1 VLTPESVK
9 QVQRALSD
17 AQLDGWLIFDFHGLN
32 PVALGLLGLQG
43 MATRRIFVL
52 IPREGVPVAITHA
65 IEQGP
70 WRDWPSQWGK
80 TTYSGWR
87 TLESQLHSLVNGK
100 RVAMEYSPGDGIPYL
115 DRVPA
120 GVLEMVRAAGAT
132 VVSSG
137 ELVTRFYAVWT
148 DEHLASH
155 QRAAEAIAVVA
166 KNAGKEMGEK
176 AAGASPISEYDLARW
191 ILDQFSAAG
200 LETDH
205 GPIVA
210 IGANA
215 SNPHYEPSAENSPTI
230 KRGDMVL
237 IDLWAREP
245 NGVFAD
251 QTWMFSVGPPSDR
264 NAKLWLAVRDARDA
278 GIALLKE
285 RIEGG
290 QPVRGGEV
298 DDATRAVINP
308 AGSAITSRIAPAI
321 RSTRAT
327 FTAPAR
333 TSITSRPR
341 RPTAHSRYRLLAR
354 AWSLSARRGR
364 PAHRS
369 ECVRRG
375 KKTDRHAGEHRE
387 RSDHRLRLGEGRET
401 EKLPQRLRV
410 AEPTE
415 HLRISRSTP
424 NHVTEIT
431 ENDGIFKGEQHSHS
445 KRVVAVQK
453 KTKKAVFLGELGDS
467 VSTAR

>member
-1 VLTPESVK
+1 MLTPESVE

-52 IPREGVPVAITHA
+52 IPREGVPVAVTHA

-132 VVSSG
+132 VVPSG

-148 DEHLASH
+148 DEQLASH
-155 QRAAEAIAVVA
+155 QRAAEVIAVIA
-166 KNAGKEMGEK
+166 KNAAKS
-176 AAGASPISEYDLARW
+176 AGAKATGALPLSEHDLAQW
-191 ILDQFSAAG
+191 ILDQFSEAG

-215 SNPHYEPSAENSPTI
+215 ANPHYEPSAENSPTI
-230 KRGDMVL
+230 KRGDIVL

-245 NGVFAD
+245 NGVYAD
-251 QTWMFSVGPPSDR
+251 QTWMFSLGPPSDR
-264 NAKLWLAVRDARDA
+264 DAKLWLAVRDGRDA

-290 QPVRGGEV
+290 KPVRGGEV
-298 DDATRAVINP
+298 DDATRAVIQSRGLGDYFTHRTGHSIDSRDLH
-308 AGSAITSRIAPAI
+308 GSGPHIDNLE
-321 RSTRAT
+321 TRED
-327 FTAPAR
+327 
-333 TSITSRPR
+333 
-341 RPTAHSRYRLLAR
+341 RLLIPGIGF
-354 AWSLSARRGR
+354 SLEPGVYLPGEVGLRTEVNAFVR
-364 PAHRS
+364 P
-369 ECVRRG
+369 
-375 KKTDRHAGEHRE
+375 
-387 RSDHRLRLGEGRET
+387 
-401 EKLPQRLRV
+401 
-410 AEPTE
+410 
-415 HLRISRSTP
+415 
-424 NHVTEIT
+424 
-431 ENDGIFKGEQHSHS
+431 
-445 KRVVAVQK
+445 
-453 KTKKAVFLGELGDS
+453 GELIVTPSDIQRDLLI
-467 VSTAR
+467 V